1 MIRVGVIGVGTMGQH
16 HARIYSKMDNCELV
30 GVADIN
36 VARAKEIARKY
47 KTNFYEDYREL
58 LKKNLDAVSIAVP
71 TTLHKKIALEVIERG
86 IHLLI
91 EKPIASSLEEADAII
106 EKAKKNK
113 VKLLIGHIERF
124 NPAIQKLKEVLDKG
138 ILGNLLIISTRR
150 VGPFVTRIRDV
161 GIIIDSAT
169 HDIDVVRYL
178 VNREPKNV
186 FAKLG
191 RIKHKKEDHALI
203 LLDFSDIAAS
213 IEVNWFTPH
222 KVRTLV
228 ATGVKGIAYLDYI
241 HQELEIYTQEGRFIP
256 NIIKEEP
263 LKLEIEH
270 FVECVEGDKQP
281 LVSGEDGRKVLEIA
295 LKAMKI
301 GGKSDEK

>member
-36 VARAKEIARKY
+36 VARGKEIARKY

-124 NPAIQKLKEVLDKG
+124 NPAIQKLKEVIDKG
-138 ILGNLLIISTRR
+138 VLGNLIIISTRR

-178 VNREPKNV
+178 IGKDPKNI
-186 FAKLG
+186 FAKSG
-191 RIKHKKEDHALI
+191 RIKHQKEDHALI
-203 LLDFSDIAAS
+203 LLDFGDVAAS
-213 IEVNWFTPH
+213 LEVNWFTPH

-241 HQELEIYTQEGRFIP
+241 HQELEIYTQEGMFIP
-256 NIIKEEP
+256 TIIKEEP

-270 FVECVEGDKQP
+270 FLGCVEEDKQP

-295 LKAMKI
+295 LRA
-301 GGKSDEK
+301 EKF